1 MRRKV
6 FVIWVLAAVFLFPLT
21 VAFGA
26 GTGGSRKITLTL
38 TKAKVDYSSRKG
50 TVKISLAG
58 KTENVPP
65 GTKIALLLMYNF
77 SEVGRCLVTIKAD
90 GSFGETVLTSSMPL
104 PPDKGYEIQ
113 MQINPDDQ
121 ATRLKKPTEAL
132 LARSEYTP
140 LVKTVV
146 IGTPSQIEA
155 ARVKTVKFVKDILK
169 RVIAANNEL
178 VDEVEAAET
187 KAKYQK
193 DGKFDSAEW
202 RKFMDERWR
211 PKMVKIQREFEK
223 WLKKNPAYKFKYR
236 AGVTYLS
243 DLLRTVAL
251 RSVLRSRKLYALMR
265 KRPAR
270 EDITLPAD
278 LQIQPRYGKVRSDTK
293 AKKYL
298 IKCYKIVQED
308 FKLVRPKKKT
318 PPAAAAKGTKSGKKK
333 AETKKKKSKK

>member
-6 FVIWVLAAVFLFPLT
+6 FVSWVMAAVFLFTLT
-21 VAFGA
+21 EAFGA
-26 GTGGSRKITLTL
+26 GAGASRRITLTL

-50 TVKISLAG
+50 TVKITLAG
-58 KTENVPP
+58 KTENIPP
-65 GTKIALLLMYNF
+65 GTKVALLLMYNF
-77 SEVGRCLVTIKAD
+77 SEVGRCLVTIQAD
-90 GSFGETVLTSSMPL
+90 GSFPETVLTSSMPL
-104 PPDKGYEIQ
+104 PPDTGYEIQ

-132 LARSEYTP
+132 IARYEYTP
-140 LVKTVV
+140 LVKTLV

-155 ARVKTVKFVKDILK
+155 ARAKTAKFIKDILK

-193 DGKFDSAEW
+193 NGKFDAAEW
-202 RKFMDERWR
+202 RKFMDQRWR
-211 PKMVKIQREFEK
+211 PKMAKIQREFEN

-243 DLLRTVAL
+243 DLLATVAL

-278 LQIQPRYGKVRSDTK
+278 LQIQPRYGKVRSDAK

-308 FKLVRPKKKT
+308 FKLVKPKKKT
-318 PPAAAAKGTKSGKKK
+318 PPAPPAKGSKSGKKK
-333 AETKKKKSKK
+333 TVSKKKSKK